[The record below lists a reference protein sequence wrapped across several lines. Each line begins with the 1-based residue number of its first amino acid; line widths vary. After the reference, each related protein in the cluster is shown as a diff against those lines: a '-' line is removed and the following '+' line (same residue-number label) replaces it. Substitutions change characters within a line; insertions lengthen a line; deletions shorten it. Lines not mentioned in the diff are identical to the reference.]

1 MIKTVLM
8 LTLTS
13 LMLVGCGGSSK
24 SKKKIDILEYLPS
37 TDTSKNYLQT
47 SKNKS
52 GENHRTTYA
61 ETISID
67 GQTTSIK
74 IEDKLNRSFTTHNES
89 IIKKE
94 YGESNNT
101 IKMERLISV
110 GSTLYT
116 VENSSH
122 NEEIKIGDTIIGTKS
137 VESKKTCKLNKK
149 LDNITKDS
157 IPYENDILEFK
168 CIEEESVDTNIDE
181 EWEGKLT
188 EYKSGSIDA
197 DYDISYFYLKKG
209 IGLIVEIDD
218 DCYTTKDGV
227 KIVNDKS
234 KKCTTEVYVHKFF
247 LD

>member
-1 MIKTVLM
+1 MIKTVLI

-13 LMLVGCGGSSK
+13 LMLIGCGGSSK
-24 SKKKIDILEYLPS
+24 SKKKIDVLDYLPS
-37 TDTSKNYLQT
+37 VETSKNYLQT

-52 GENHRTTYA
+52 GENHRNTYT
-61 ETISID
+61 EVISIE

-74 IEDKLNRSFTTHNES
+74 IEDKLNRSFTAHNES
-89 IIKKE
+89 ITKKE
-94 YGESNNT
+94 YGDLNSTVEM
-101 IKMERLISV
+101 KRFLSV
-110 GSTLYT
+110 GSTLYS
-116 VENSSH
+116 VESSTH
-122 NEEIKIGDTIIGTKS
+122 NEEIKIGDTVIGLKS
-137 VESKKTCKLNKK
+137 IESKKTCKLNKK
-149 LDNITKDS
+149 LKSLTKDS
-157 IPYENDILEFK
+157 IPYKDDILEFK
-168 CIEEESVDTNIDE
+168 CIKKESIDTNINE

-197 DYDISYFYLKKG
+197 GYDISYFYLKKG
-209 IGLIVEIDD
+209 IGLIVDIDD